1 MCPWTDWQPATM
13 KFCEELLCGS
23 IRQPANSFSNI
34 GFVICGLII
43 LWRERSRSWSPYHM
57 MGVAAV
63 LIGITSGI
71 YHASMTFFWQFFD
84 VSSMFMLILLALS
97 FNLVRVGWIKAS
109 QFTLA
114 YITTLLISM
123 ALMLLIK
130 GKSGEYIFGVEA
142 ALVTGIEYLIFKQGQ
157 RPSYRGLLRALGTFL
172 TAFLIWN
179 GDVHGWWCDPTN
191 HYIQGHAAWHL
202 LCALAIWFLY
212 GFYKQFAQ
220 AEKK

>member
-1 MCPWTDWQPATM
+1 M

-34 GFVICGLII
+34 GFVICGFLI
-43 LWRERSRSWSPYHM
+43 LWRERSRSWSPYHL

-63 LIGITSGI
+63 LIGVTSGI

-109 QFTLA
+109 QFTLTYVA
-114 YITTLLISM
+114 TLVLSM

-142 ALVTGIEYLIFKQGQ
+142 ALVTGIEYLIYKQGQ
-157 RPSYRGLLRALGTFL
+157 RPLYGSLLRALGSFL

-212 GFYKQFAQ
+212 GFYKQFEQ